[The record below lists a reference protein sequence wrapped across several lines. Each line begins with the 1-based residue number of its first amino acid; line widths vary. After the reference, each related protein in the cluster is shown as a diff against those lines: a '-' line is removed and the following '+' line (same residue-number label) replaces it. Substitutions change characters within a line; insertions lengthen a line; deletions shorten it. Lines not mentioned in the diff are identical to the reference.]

1 MKVGKGKGEEK
12 GDNSEKYQKGNSKS
26 TAVEQQDA
34 AAQENAK
41 RTPSMEGKGEMGAQ
55 IGVPVASKKLKSHA
69 QMLTRTPS

>member
-1 MKVGKGKGEEK
+1 MGKVKVKAILVK
-12 GDNSEKYQKGNSKS
+12 RYQKGNSKS

-55 IGVPVASKKLKSHA
+55 IGVPVASEKLKSHA
-69 QMLTRTPS
+69 QMPTRPPP